1 MEGGEDFQGLEFEDD
16 DGFLELG
23 SEVDEEEFVD
33 DEDHDEE
40 EDEDEEDED
49 EEEALEG
56 EGRQVGFSQQDWRE
70 AIEVDLGEQ
79 VSEMIIGRQRLDDR
93 ERQAIWCSDSREG
106 LNKQERQRLSA
117 SIFDYGSRSAG
128 FQVGEETVM
137 GHTLEN
143 LPDQQSPSSETCA
156 ADTSQHSTEEEGT
169 IRDAISKRTRA
180 HYSLAD
186 MSLDQLETFL
196 QESDEEDYFQNVDDE
211 EEYRKFLAAVQEKI
225 DMQED
230 ENKQVSY
237 LLPLL
242 LFQACTI
249 VKNFI

>member
-1 MEGGEDFQGLEFEDD
+1 
-16 DGFLELG
+16 
-23 SEVDEEEFVD
+23 
-33 DEDHDEE
+33 
-40 EDEDEEDED
+40 
-49 EEEALEG
+49 
-56 EGRQVGFSQQDWRE
+56 
-70 AIEVDLGEQ
+70 
-79 VSEMIIGRQRLDDR
+79 
-93 ERQAIWCSDSREG
+93 
-106 LNKQERQRLSA
+106 
-117 SIFDYGSRSAG
+117 
-128 FQVGEETVM
+128 
-137 GHTLEN
+137 
-143 LPDQQSPSSETCA
+143 
-156 ADTSQHSTEEEGT
+156 
-169 IRDAISKRTRA
+169 
-180 HYSLAD
+180 